1 MLTRNFLHWILLGY
15 SSFLEAK
22 RSRHTAHQS
31 MEPASE
37 DTNQSIFVV
46 FLREAGVTL
55 RPGGTSNEIGKH
67 TPLHN
72 TQASRL
78 NPFSNCFSFN
88 FFPPPAVDQAVFQ
101 KRIQQQLLKSPRYPR
116 VSIYRESQERER
128 VRESRFIDIYNFSD
142 YTGIH
147 HWIGVS
153 YWGPWAV
160 QELPLSL
167 CSTVIWC
174 RFGVTS

>member
-1 MLTRNFLHWILLGY
+1 MDGCSISILYVSTFNYLHLMLLGY

-22 RSRHTAHQS
+22 RSRRTGHQF

-67 TPLHN
+67 TLLHN
-72 TQASRL
+72 TQA
-78 NPFSNCFSFN
+78 NKFIPFSNCFTFN
-88 FFPPPAVDQAVFQ
+88 VFPPPAVDQAVFQ

-116 VSIYRESQERER
+116 VSICRESQERE
-128 VRESRFIDIYNFSD
+128 
-142 YTGIH
+142 
-147 HWIGVS
+147 
-153 YWGPWAV
+153 
-160 QELPLSL
+160 
-167 CSTVIWC
+167 
-174 RFGVTS
+174 